1 MTPTAEA
8 TTAAPPTTLT
18 AAPPAIIDTV
28 PETDNA
34 PVPIVKQGDFV
45 RVLVSRSGKS
55 AAVLALV
62 TAIGGARLGVEHQG
76 ADGEPPLTIVFL
88 LNPDPKVLSSVDW
101 YQALHRTSPVYHESA
116 LLADSGGVVWTDVI
130 PGDSVDRGISM
141 GPIELPDTTAAAAAE
156 LQRHEAMGV
165 GGGPVADPRI
175 PQRMGTATEAA
186 GLDHEEENAFAA
198 ANTKPVS
205 GLAAHQWPPLG
216 VPVGVA
222 LQPGQNEP
230 TPTAQDH
237 AAELEKEKE
246 AAAKLDGEH
255 QAATEA
261 ATT

>member
-130 PGDSVDRGISM
+130 PAESIAAGFSL
-141 GPIELPDTTAAAAAE
+141 PAIELPDTTAAAAAE

-222 LQPGQNEP
+222 LVPGQAAQA
-230 TPTAQDH
+230 TAQEH

-261 ATT
+261 ATA